1 MRGVSTGAAQQAHA
15 LRDMHVD
22 DETVEIYH
30 ISEEDDRARV
40 LVLRDPPRLTQI
52 HVDEDPGH
60 DSTLMSE
67 LCSGYDQ

>member
-1 MRGVSTGAAQQAHA
+1 
-15 LRDMHVD
+15 MHVD
-22 DETVEIYH
+22 DESVEIHH

-52 HVDEDPGH
+52 HVDKDPGH